1 MEHPNLNE
9 KDTQDV
15 DRSHRPSTEGE
26 VQPPDSTEVEKT
38 YPPKKIVLPTMIA
51 LFLVFFLV
59 ALVSQIQRNTLLSST
74 NNYSRT
80 VPL

>member
-1 MEHPNLNE
+1 MELSNLNE

-15 DRSHRPSTEGE
+15 NMSHRTSTEGLTY
-26 VQPPDSTEVEKT
+26 QTDSTEIEKT
-38 YPPKKIVLPTMIA
+38 YPPKKVVLPTMVA

-59 ALVSQIQRNTLLSST
+59 ALVCQDPHHTSLPSANF
-74 NNYSRT
+74 YYRT

>member
-15 DRSHRPSTEGE
+15 DRSDRPSTEGG
-26 VQPPDSTEVEKT
+26 VQPPGSTEIEKT
-38 YPPKKIVLPTMIA
+38 CPPKKIVLPTMIA

-59 ALVSQIQRNTLLSST
+59 ALVSQIQRSTL
-74 NNYSRT
+74 
-80 VPL
+80 